1 MSWVVFTAD
10 AITRFRSARN
20 DSKKYLVE
28 SYVGSSAQEGKARAF
43 TYCARVTSLSGCQW
57 HASGL
62 VPFQHSASAERNAVF
77 STCSGSC
84 RLKDARWRNVLAP
97 SNVVVAYGVLRI
109 VQRAELGRGSLTR
122 RASLTALRGV
132 GAGAR
137 DVILEDCSVNAL
149 GHLVVANERHG
160 SS

>member
-1 MSWVVFTAD
+1 M
-10 AITRFRSARN
+10 
-20 DSKKYLVE
+20 
-28 SYVGSSAQEGKARAF
+28 
-43 TYCARVTSLSGCQW
+43 
-57 HASGL
+57 
-62 VPFQHSASAERNAVF
+62 
-77 STCSGSC
+77 
-84 RLKDARWRNVLAP
+84 NVLAP

-109 VQRAELGRGSLTR
+109 VQRAELGRGSLPR

-137 DVILEDCSVNAL
+137 DVILEDCNVNAL

>member
-1 MSWVVFTAD
+1 M
-10 AITRFRSARN
+10 
-20 DSKKYLVE
+20 
-28 SYVGSSAQEGKARAF
+28 
-43 TYCARVTSLSGCQW
+43 
-57 HASGL
+57 
-62 VPFQHSASAERNAVF
+62 
-77 STCSGSC
+77 
-84 RLKDARWRNVLAP
+84 NVLAP

-132 GAGAR
+132 GAGAP